1 MILVFDVGGTGVKY
15 GVSDEQGRFCLRDS
29 FETPAAG
36 LETFS
41 DKIREIFLK
50 TSKQWDIQGAAFSF
64 PGEVHSREGIIRG
77 ISAVPY
83 IHDVELKLSLI
94 HI

>member
-36 LETFS
+36 LETFLN
-41 DKIREIFLK
+41 KIREIFLK

-64 PGEVHSREGIIRG
+64 PGEVTAGKESSGG
-77 ISAVPY
+77 SVQSPTY
-83 IHDVELKLSLI
+83 MM
-94 HI
+94 